1 FCLDQII
8 GLDTGV
14 CKDFPSID
22 SEGADQILLDCGPLK
37 RMSGDVVEEGTGL
50 SEEWERRLVVIDTL
64 LGECRMDL
72 QLKEGADEDEDE
84 EVDVMSPASRAFPV
98 KIPSDDTVGD
108 LKELIKAKKAAAFN
122 DIDANEITLWHVSI
136 LVVAI
141 KNVFLD
147 KIISKEKPFPT
158 TRLSKVF
165 PKDLPEEAIHI
176 IVQRTQPAEK
186 WQGLIEKTEGDF
198 FAPDSAN
205 YTSLVRFL
213 KAD

>member
-1 FCLDQII
+1 MTDDHLN
-8 GLDTGV
+8 
-14 CKDFPSID
+14 
-22 SEGADQILLDCGPLK
+22 
-37 RMSGDVVEEGTGL
+37 
-50 SEEWERRLVVIDTL
+50 
-64 LGECRMDL
+64 
-72 QLKEGADEDEDE
+72 
-84 EVDVMSPASRAFPV
+84 PASRAFPV

-176 IVQRTQPAEK
+176 IVQRTQPELSARATPPPGPPISSEK